1 MMAKVFDLTCWPV
14 TIVPESEL
22 SHTTTVHHGF
32 VPKLSH
38 HGGKT
43 IKTMSYRYTVPS
55 SMYQVPSYSM
65 RSLFFSDAIAERG
78 FFLKQ
83 GRWLVETVIAW

>member
-1 MMAKVFDLTCWPV
+1 MAKVFDLTCWPV

-43 IKTMSYRYTVPS
+43 PLSLKNHS
-55 SMYQVPSYSM
+55 SLVYLKV
-65 RSLFFSDAIAERG
+65 RLHELFFSDAIAKRC
-78 FFLKQ
+78 FFL
-83 GRWLVETVIAW
+83 